1 MIVIWLFQ
9 FYGTDISAI
18 MHGTLDLSVYLQISN
33 NFTSVKSLG
42 LFDWS
47 YCFPIQ
53 LLSVI
58 CKGSH
63 TVFSSKLL
71 IIGKISIENQQKILS
86 LFQVY

>member
-42 LFDWS
+42 LFD
-47 YCFPIQ
+47 
-53 LLSVI
+53 
-58 CKGSH
+58 
-63 TVFSSKLL
+63 
-71 IIGKISIENQQKILS
+71 
-86 LFQVY
+86 